1 MHKQLQ
7 ADDDRPIASAM
18 TTLYPS
24 ARLTVDLAALASNY
38 RHLAAASGP
47 AACGAAVKANA
58 YGLGASAVVPALLQA
73 GCRSFFVA
81 SLDEALG
88 VRALA
93 ASAEVILLHGLGTA
107 DIPAALAAGILP
119 VVNTP
124 EQARDWRATGAP
136 CAAMIDTGINRLGLG
151 PEQLAALDG
160 LNLTLVMSHLACADE
175 PGQPLNRQQLAQ
187 FGSLNDS
194 LPLNDSLLPC
204 RRSLANSCGIR
215 LGPDYLFDLTRPG
228 IGLYGG
234 LPGSLQVITVEARL
248 LQTRLIRAGMSVG
261 YGASWSAKTDT
272 PVATIGLGYG
282 DGYLRSFSN
291 RGVAHWQGKALPV
304 IGRVS
309 MDMITL
315 DMSAAPQLVAGD
327 WVELIGPHM
336 NLTQASA
343 KSNLSEYELLTSLG
357 PRYQRIYQE

>member
-1 MHKQLQ
+1 MHRQLQ

-24 ARLTVDLAALASNY
+24 ARLTVDLAALANNY

-107 DIPAALAAGILP
+107 DIPAVLAAGILP
-119 VVNTP
+119 VINTP
-124 EQARDWRATGAP
+124 EQARDWQATGAP

-151 PEQLAALDG
+151 PDQLAALDG

-175 PGQPLNRQQLAQ
+175 PGHLLNRQQLAQ
-187 FGSLNDS
+187 FGSLS
-194 LPLNDSLLPC
+194 VAAPQC
-204 RRSLANSCGIR
+204 RRSLANSCGIS

-234 LPGSLQVITVEARL
+234 LPGSLRVITIEARL

-261 YGASWSAKTDT
+261 YGASWIAKTDT

-309 MDMITL
+309 MDMLTL
-315 DMSAAPQLVAGD
+315 DISAAPQLVAGD

-336 NLTQASA
+336 NLVEAST
-343 KSNLSEYELLTSLG
+343 KSDLSEYELLTSLG

>member
-58 YGLGASAVVPALLQA
+58 YGLGASAVVPTLLQA

-88 VRALA
+88 VRTLA
-93 ASAEVILLHGLGTA
+93 ASAEVILLHGLGAA
-107 DIPAALAAGILP
+107 DLAVALAAGIVP
-119 VVNTP
+119 VINTP
-124 EQARDWRATGAP
+124 EQARDWRGTGAP

-151 PEQLAALDG
+151 PDQLAALDG
-160 LNLTLVMSHLACADE
+160 LNLTLVMSHLACADTPE
-175 PGQPLNRQQLAQ
+175 HPLNRQQLAQ
-187 FGSLNDS
+187 FGRLHTA
-194 LPLNDSLLPC
+194 LPAC
-204 RRSLANSCGIR
+204 RRSLANSCGIS
-215 LGPDYLFDLTRPG
+215 LGSDFLFDLTRPG

-234 LPGSLQVITVEARL
+234 LPDSVGVITIEAKL

-261 YGASWSAKTDT
+261 YGASWIAQADT
-272 PVATIGLGYG
+272 PVATVGLGYG

-291 RGVAHWQGKALPV
+291 TGVARWQDKALPV

-309 MDMITL
+309 MDMMTL
-315 DMSAAPQLVAGD
+315 DISAAPQLLPGD

-336 NLTQASA
+336 SLVAASA

>member
-1 MHKQLQ
+1 
-7 ADDDRPIASAM
+7 M

-24 ARLTVDLAALASNY
+24 ARLTVDLAALARNY
-38 RHLAAASGP
+38 QHLAAASGP

-58 YGLGASAVVPALLQA
+58 YGLGASAVVPALLKA

-93 ASAEVILLHGLGTA
+93 DSAEVILLHGLGAA
-107 DIPAALAAGILP
+107 DIAVAQAAKIVP
-119 VVNTP
+119 VINTP
-124 EQARDWRATGAP
+124 AQARDWRATGAP
-136 CAAMIDTGINRLGLG
+136 CAAMLDTGINRLGLG
-151 PEQLAALDG
+151 PDQLAALDG

-175 PGQPLNRQQLAQ
+175 PDHPLNRQQLDL
-187 FGSLNDS
+187 FNSLNAA
-194 LPLNDSLLPC
+194 LPQC
-204 RRSLANSCGIR
+204 RRSLANSCGIH
-215 LGPDYLFDLTRPG
+215 LGPDYLLNLTRPG

-234 LPGSLQVITVEARL
+234 LSGSFMVITIEARL

-261 YGASWSAKTDT
+261 YGASWSAKADT

-291 RGVAHWQGKALPV
+291 SGIAYWQGKALPV

-309 MDMITL
+309 MDMVTL
-315 DMSAAPQLVAGD
+315 DISAAPQLAAGD
-327 WVELIGPHM
+327 WVELIGQQM
-336 NLTQASA
+336 SLVAASA